1 MKRKIF
7 EIVFDEINASTGT
20 DVNVK
25 LYANVVE

>member
-7 EIVFDEINASTGT
+7 EIVVINASTGT

>member
-7 EIVFDEINASTGT
+7 EIVLVFNASTGT